1 MMSKKD
7 KKTEILFS
15 ESSNPRLPQ
24 KYTSLLARS
33 KTSNSPIKRTPAN
46 SPIERKIPSNSP
58 VRKKPS
64 NSPIERKIPSNSPV
78 RKKPSNSP
86 IERKIPSNSPVRKIP
101 SNSPIERKIPSNSP
115 IKRTYVNS
123 PIKRKKPSNSPA
135 RRKSTSLPSR
145 MSISSRSSR
154 KSQFPSYNS
163 GSRVF
168 SNDIYKFQHKNL
180 NVRKIQQFM
189 KDKIIIN
196 KNTLKNRINRYKLL
210 ATRLS
215 LVKDDDCLEEKTF
228 KGDNGWDNGYT
239 IRNIINLKKKIGSES
254 KHGTIYLT
262 HIPNLLGTYSIA
274 TKVMKINNGN
284 NREVSIMK
292 KITNDI
298 ILNKL
303 SRHFLMIYCSSV
315 CVQEIPEIPEKIKF
329 MKVDELTDED
339 LEMLCKRRNI
349 PRIPKNRRLISVNEL
364 ADGDLQMLCKKRDI
378 LEDDELIFN
387 LLFQVFISIATFQN
401 SVGYMHNDTH
411 FGNFLYQ
418 HNKEEGYYHYVFNG
432 TNYYLKSC
440 MYNIIIF
447 DFGISTDI
455 NKENGVHNLC
465 YDYERILNAF
475 MKKGHGWGIYT
486 DLPKD
491 ETNKKVIKIYNIL
504 RALAYM
510 SNNFYRPYAK
520 DFFAKIIE
528 TILLIYTPPDMFITE
543 RPSNVINNIPF
554 II

>member
-1 MMSKKD
+1 
-7 KKTEILFS
+7 L
-15 ESSNPRLPQ
+15 
-24 KYTSLLARS
+24 
-33 KTSNSPIKRTPAN
+33 PIK
-46 SPIERKIPSNSP
+46 
-58 VRKKPS
+58 
-64 NSPIERKIPSNSPV
+64 
-78 RKKPSNSP
+78 
-86 IERKIPSNSPVRKIP
+86 
-101 SNSPIERKIPSNSP
+101 RKIPSNSP
-115 IKRTYVNS
+115 IKRTSTNSPIKRTSVNS
-123 PIKRKKPSNSPA
+123 PIKRKA
-135 RRKSTSLPSR
+135 VSLPSR
-145 MSISSRSSR
+145 MPISSRKSH

-163 GSRVF
+163 RSRVF
-168 SNDIYKFQHKNL
+168 SNDIYKFLHKNL

-228 KGDNGWDNGYT
+228 KGENGWDNGYT

-315 CVQEIPEIPEKIKF
+315 CAQEIPEIPEKIKF

-349 PRIPKNRRLISVNEL
+349 PRIPENRRLISVNEL

-447 DFGISTDI
+447 DFGFSTDI
-455 NKENGVHNLC
+455 KKEIDVQNLS

-475 MKKGHGWGIYT
+475 MKKGHGWGIYD

-504 RALAYM
+504 RTLAYI
-510 SNNFYRPYAK
+510 SSNFYRPYEK
-520 DFFAKIIE
+520 GFFAKIIE
-528 TILLIYTPPDMFITE
+528 TILLIYTPQDMFITE

-554 II
+554 KI